1 MRQQQRPGIRHKKI
15 NFVPLILI
23 RNLVNPLMKL
33 PKEVGSKQ
41 KRVCLI
47 FCRFFLRKEKYYFL
61 DCSQRF
67 PLQRKSENINA
78 LIESRFNIRT
88 GNEEF
93 NQYDDLLKLFLD
105 NTQY

>member
-1 MRQQQRPGIRHKKI
+1 ME
-15 NFVPLILI
+15 
-23 RNLVNPLMKL
+23 L

-47 FCRFFLRKEKYYFL
+47 VCRVFLRKEKDYFL

-78 LIESRFNIRT
+78 LIESRFNIRMV
-88 GNEEF
+88 NEEL